1 MRAVLLETKGGP
13 EILRVS
19 DNVEAPTPQ
28 GEEVRVRVRA
38 FGINRAD
45 VLQRRG
51 AYPAP
56 PDAIDPRIP
65 GLEYAGEVE
74 SLGPRARECRIGER
88 VCGIT
93 GAGAYAELLCVH
105 ERSTVRIPQG
115 IDFPSAAAIPE
126 AFITAWDALEQ
137 GAFAPGGSAVIH
149 AIGSGVG
156 TAAAQLVSSAGGIA
170 IGTSRTRD
178 KLERAR
184 AFGMTDGALLDES
197 WDELARA
204 RTGGQGVDVVLDFIG
219 PSTYERNLF
228 ALRVGGRIV
237 QIGTLAGAGG
247 AIDAGR
253 LMQKRAAWIGT
264 MLRARPLEEKIL
276 LARRFE
282 RLVMPQFASG
292 RLRPVVDAI
301 YSFDQIAES
310 HRRMESNA
318 SFGKVIVT
326 V

>member
-1 MRAVLLETKGGP
+1 MRAVVLETKGGP
-13 EILRVS
+13 EILRVTG
-19 DNVEAPTPQ
+19 DVAAPEPH
-28 GEEVRVRVRA
+28 GEEVRVRVHA

-56 PDAIDPRIP
+56 ADAIDPRIP

-74 SLGPRARECRIGER
+74 SLGPRARERRIGDR

-93 GAGAYAELLCVH
+93 GAGAYAELLCIH
-105 ERSTVRIPQG
+105 ERTTVRVPESIELS
-115 IDFPSAAAIPE
+115 SAAAIPE
-126 AFITAWDALEQ
+126 AFMTAWDGLEQ
-137 GAFAPGGSAVIH
+137 GDFAPGGSVVIH

-156 TAAAQLVSSAGGIA
+156 TAAAQLVAAAGGIV

-178 KLERAR
+178 KLERVR
-184 AFGMTDGALLDES
+184 AFGVNDGALLDEP

-204 RTGGQGVDVVLDFIG
+204 RTGGAGVDVVLDFIG
-219 PSTYERNLF
+219 IATLERNLN
-228 ALRVGGRIV
+228 AVRVGGRIV
-237 QIGTLAGAGG
+237 QIGTLAGTRGE
-247 AIDAGR
+247 IDAGR

-264 MLRARPLEEKIL
+264 TLRARAIEEKIR

-282 RLVMPQFASG
+282 RLVMPQFAAG
-292 RLRPVVDAI
+292 RLRPVIDKT
-301 YSFDQIAES
+301 YPFDEIAES

-318 SFGKVIVT
+318 SFGKIVVT